1 MNIFDEIEKKRAL
14 DPDHI
19 INVYSL
25 RDHTFLGSAR
35 YKVIEDCVKTGSV
48 FLVDENNAV
57 MTKKACLVLP
67 REPQVACVTL

>member
-1 MNIFDEIEKKRAL
+1 MNIFDEIEKKRVL
-14 DPDHI
+14 HPDHI

-35 YKVIEDCVKTGSV
+35 YKVIENYIKTGNV

-57 MTKKACLVLP
+57 SKKSCLILA
-67 REPQVACVTL
+67 REPEEVCVTL

>member
-14 DPDHI
+14 HPDHI
-19 INVYSL
+19 INIYSL

-35 YKVIEDCVKTGSV
+35 YKVIEDYVKTGSV

-57 MTKKACLVLP
+57 MTKKGCLVLT

>member
-14 DPDHI
+14 HPDHI

-35 YKVIEDCVKTGSV
+35 YKEIKDYIKTGNV
-48 FLVDENNAV
+48 FLVDEDNAV
-57 MTKKACLVLP
+57 ISKKSCLILT
-67 REPQVACVTL
+67 REPQEACITL